1 MDSFLASGNNFFF
14 PEFLENPDKHL
25 IASETIMKP
34 VKSQFQCVGHHVP
47 IGTEDID
54 GKGPGGDLGVGDF
67 LETILPAKLFP
78 EGCFVGHEFGE
89 GKGLDLPNGHFEELS
104 NFAPDIFP
112 TEEISVGDVENLVR
126 GLFLGRAP
134 DHRTRQMAAVAN
146 LVNCL
151 PCPGF
156 SRKSQGQSK
165 FFGNQ
170 GIDGQAGGEVHR
182 GVDRKSADGVRPQRR
197 PCP

>member
-1 MDSFLASGNNFFF
+1 
-14 PEFLENPDKHL
+14 
-25 IASETIMKP
+25 MKP
-34 VKSQFQCVGHHVP
+34 VKSQFQFVGHHVP
-47 IGTEDID
+47 IGTENIV
-54 GKGPGGDLGVGDF
+54 GKRPGGDLGVGDF
-67 LETILPAKLFP
+67 LEVMLPAKLFL
-78 EGCFVGHEFGE
+78 EGCLVGHEFGE
-89 GKGLDLPNGHFEELS
+89 GNGLDLPNRHFEILS

-112 TEEISVGDVENLVR
+112 TEKISVGDIENLVR

-134 DHRTRQMAAVAN
+134 DHRTCQMAAVAN

-156 SRKSQGQSK
+156 SWKSQGQSK

-182 GVDRKSADGVRPQRR
+182 GVDRKSADRVRPQRR